1 MQNTT
6 MVAEQAFFLLPVPI
20 ELVLEAD
27 LVSGNMLRM
36 RAEDHKLTIES
47 YSVDEEDETA
57 TDTND
62 LSINC
67 TGDCDN
73 CLMYDICDQRLEE

>member
-1 MQNTT
+1 MQNST

-36 RAEDHKLTIES
+36 RAEEHKLTIES
-47 YSVDEEDETA
+47 YSVDDEDETA
-57 TDTND
+57 TDTD
-62 LSINC
+62 KTHINC
-67 TGDCDN
+67 DGDCDN
-73 CLMYDICDQRLEE
+73 CLICDICDQRLEE